1 MDGRLRGRIAE
12 MSRRLAIE
20 EKERLEAAG
29 TFVDLERLTMEI
41 GDELAR
47 QLAGLMLSSRAENA
61 VRQRTHCCPKCG
73 KGCCGKECCGKECCG
88 KECCG
93 KECEVE
99 EDPEPLILQGMR
111 GEIEYQEP
119 RCHCSRC
126 RRAFFPS
133 GQGTAATAS

>member
-12 MSRRLAIE
+12 ISRVLAAE

-47 QLAGLMLSSRAENA
+47 QLAGLVLSSRAENA
-61 VRQRTHCCPKCG
+61 TQQRTHCCPKCG
-73 KGCCGKECCGKECCG
+73 KECD
-88 KECCG
+88 
-93 KECEVE
+93 VDA
-99 EDPEPLILQGMR
+99 DPEPLILKGMR

-119 RCHCSRC
+119 RCECTRC

-133 GQGTAATAS
+133 GERTPATAS

>member
-1 MDGRLRGRIAE
+1 MDDHLRWRILE
-12 MSRRLAIE
+12 MSRTLAVE

-47 QLAGLMLSSRAENA
+47 QLAGLTLSSRTEKAFEQKA
-61 VRQRTHCCPKCG
+61 HYCPD
-73 KGCCGKECCGKECCG
+73 CGKECD
-88 KECCG
+88 
-93 KECEVE
+93 VE
-99 EDPEPLILQGMR
+99 AEPEPLISPRRVTGGDLQGMR
-111 GEIEYQEP
+111 GEIEYSEP

-133 GQGTAATAS
+133 GQGSAAPAP